1 MRGLKSA
8 SGSPPQQIDISD
20 PRFAKTHPSALLY
33 RDATA
38 SNLITITPLETYAGT
53 AAPDRSTIRIGN
65 GGAGYTGIFRTLA
78 EAYLSQMPGSDHRLN
93 IAWISNHS
101 RHSLVALLGGF
112 VDIALTYE
120 PDNEDL
126 AIREGWAGRVGRV
139 FNDHFVIAGPVADH
153 AGLAPSQ
160 SNEPGESKLKAALQ
174 RLAHAGQAGKAIW
187 HSRGDGSATFTKERE
202 LFAAAGVDGVTNN
215 AAWLHMHPLTPYAA
229 LQRANTDG
237 AYLLTD
243 RATFLTAQQHD
254 VIGGLRVLVEGGQQ
268 LLNPCAAMVRS
279 DVSAETVR
287 FAAWLC
293 GDKARNIVKVYGKN
307 WARRKALFTVPEQ
320 EDFADEERLA
330 SVRCNITVSI
340 MFKKK
345 PTIKPLSPL
354 RSSDRRKLADQIIA
368 DFDLA
373 PLSADDSD
381 SAEKRAEATVARTS
395 LRSSLLPD
403 NVQSARFTTT
413 HGPELKQISGTIYV
427 GSQDG
432 TDSRILW
439 WQIDGRMYPSIYT
452 LWNHPGI
459 VPLLHTPEIVVKKL
473 RGGADLMT
481 PGLARGP
488 PFPKKA
494 RKGAVVGVASLER
507 PSVPVSVGV
516 CEIDVSALEQVQGAK
531 GHAME
536 TLHWAGDE
544 LWSYSTGARPGQ
556 EPPEAIEGWQRATD
570 GDELSVGGLIIDEED
585 DDEGGGVPV
594 ESSAATGNGAPLEFK
609 TPAEGN
615 AQDEDPDE
623 PELSQKEIDEAFRNA
638 FLCSIHQQK
647 TSHPHEANHGLVY
660 PLTQSSVVSSLI
672 NPFLPAHTQR
682 QSQQLQI
689 KKTSWKNIRKFLKA
703 LDKEKLIKTKEKDGN
718 ETTIT
723 DVDFNDPALASFKPY
738 RLPKKDTGSF
748 AQAEQATVTSSGGD
762 DAVGQKIEIRTLL
775 KPTREL
781 QPLFASAPQ
790 PYYTTAEIGSAVT
803 AYVTAESLVSATNKR
818 LVTLNPTLANA
829 VFDGSGSL
837 DKEVLAKGSVPRDAL
852 INRVSKAMSSS
863 YTIVRNGVEA
873 KAKSGKPPKVQI
885 TLETRSGNKTVTKVS
900 GLETYFV
907 NPRLLADELR
917 KTCAGATS
925 VEALAGAAKK
935 TEKAV
940 EEVMVQGPQKDA
952 VLKALEKRGVKSAW
966 VEVND
971 KVKKKG
977 GR

>member
-1 MRGLKSA
+1 
-8 SGSPPQQIDISD
+8 
-20 PRFAKTHPSALLY
+20 
-33 RDATA
+33 
-38 SNLITITPLETYAGT
+38 
-53 AAPDRSTIRIGN
+53 
-65 GGAGYTGIFRTLA
+65 
-78 EAYLSQMPGSDHRLN
+78 
-93 IAWISNHS
+93 
-101 RHSLVALLGGF
+101 
-112 VDIALTYE
+112 
-120 PDNEDL
+120 
-126 AIREGWAGRVGRV
+126 
-139 FNDHFVIAGPVADH
+139 
-153 AGLAPSQ
+153 
-160 SNEPGESKLKAALQ
+160 
-174 RLAHAGQAGKAIW
+174 
-187 HSRGDGSATFTKERE
+187 
-202 LFAAAGVDGVTNN
+202 
-215 AAWLHMHPLTPYAA
+215 
-229 LQRANTDG
+229 
-237 AYLLTD
+237 
-243 RATFLTAQQHD
+243 
-254 VIGGLRVLVEGGQQ
+254 
-268 LLNPCAAMVRS
+268 
-279 DVSAETVR
+279 
-287 FAAWLC
+287 
-293 GDKARNIVKVYGKN
+293 
-307 WARRKALFTVPEQ
+307 
-320 EDFADEERLA
+320 
-330 SVRCNITVSI
+330 

-373 PLSADDSD
+373 PPSADDSD
-381 SAEKRAEATVARTS
+381 SAEKKAEATAARTS

-494 RKGAVVGVASLER
+494 REGAVVGVASLER

-556 EPPEAIEGWQRATD
+556 EPPEAIEGWQRAID

-594 ESSAATGNGAPLEFK
+594 ESSAATGNGAPSKSK

-615 AQDEDPDE
+615 AQDEDLDE
-623 PELSQKEIDEAFRNA
+623 PELSQKEIDDAFRNA
-638 FLCSIHQQK
+638 FLYGIHQQR
-647 TSHPHEANHGLVY
+647 TSHPQEANHGLVY

-689 KKTSWKNIRKFLKA
+689 KKTSWKNIKKFLKA

-738 RLPKKDTGSF
+738 RLPKKDTGSS
-748 AQAEQATVTSSGGD
+748 AQAEQATATSSGGD

-790 PYYTTAEIGSAVT
+790 PYYTTAETGSAVT

-852 INRVSKAMSSS
+852 INRVSKAMTSC

-873 KAKSGKPPKVQI
+873 KAKSGKPAKVQI

-952 VLKALEKRGVKSAW
+952 VLKALEKRGVRSAW
-966 VEVND
+966 VEVID